1 MGLTIRM
8 IVDIVVLFTS
18 GGGVS
23 APKLSPLQYPVATL
37 PTLVSWEVL
46 VLRHHC
52 HPASGWPVAATLVL
66 SQDRTSKM

>member
-8 IVDIVVLFTS
+8 IVDIVALFLS
-18 GGGVS
+18 GRGVS
-23 APKLSPLQYPVATL
+23 ALKLSLLQYPMAAL

-52 HPASGWPVAATLVL
+52 HLASGWPVAAALVL
-66 SQDRTSKM
+66 SQDRT